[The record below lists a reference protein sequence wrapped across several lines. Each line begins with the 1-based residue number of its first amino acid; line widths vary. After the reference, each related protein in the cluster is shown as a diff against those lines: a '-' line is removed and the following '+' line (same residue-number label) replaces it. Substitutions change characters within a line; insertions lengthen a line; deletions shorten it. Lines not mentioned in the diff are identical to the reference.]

1 MWFRRRRRQASLDL
15 ASLEQSL
22 ERRTDRVEHNLSLLP
37 DLAAARAPAWASPR
51 ARNPAPEQEPEP
63 EAEPEDV
70 PEPVPEDGSIG
81 HVLFVGRPDGYALL
95 ERDGAAPACRD
106 GVELDGERYVV
117 LRNGPSP
124 LPGDRRRCAF
134 LEREEPRRAERTSA
148 S

>member
-15 ASLEQSL
+15 ASLERSL
-22 ERRTDRVEHNLSLLP
+22 ERLTDLVEHILSLLP
-37 DLAAARAPAWASPR
+37 DLAGARASARASLPARKPV
-51 ARNPAPEQEPEP
+51 PEPEP
-63 EAEPEDV
+63 EADPEPDPV
-70 PEPVPEDGSIG
+70 PEPATNG
-81 HVLFVGRPDGYALL
+81 HVMFVGRPDGYALL

-106 GVELDGERYVV
+106 EVELDGERYVV

-134 LEREEPRRAERTSA
+134 LERKEPRRAERTSA